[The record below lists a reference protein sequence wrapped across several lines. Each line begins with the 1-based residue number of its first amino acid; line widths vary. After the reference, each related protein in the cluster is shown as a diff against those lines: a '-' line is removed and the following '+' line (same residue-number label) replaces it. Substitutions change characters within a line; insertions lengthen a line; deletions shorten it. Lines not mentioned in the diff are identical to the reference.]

1 MQNHWVNNIYF
12 EDLLGEKKKKKL
24 KEDFLDTLQV
34 YFL

>member
-12 EDLLGEKKKKKL
+12 EDLLGEKKKKL